1 MYAEF
6 KDGSEMDLTDIQKNL
21 KNLYEYNVM
30 LRDKLLATQSLLS
43 SSSSSHTSAVNNE
56 ET

>member
-1 MYAEF
+1 
-6 KDGSEMDLTDIQKNL
+6 MDLSDIQKNL

-30 LRDKLLATQSLLS
+30 LRDKLLAAQSLLNS
-43 SSSSSHTSAVNNE
+43 SSTRHTSSVNSSVNNK